1 MSSSSPAVIAVIRG
15 LSRSTWRTVKALFTS
30 LRSRPWSG
38 GSLLSMCRS
47 IVAMTEPGSGCQP
60 GMRLL
65 IRGSASA
72 ARASAYPV
80 ISHTAAPPGMI
91 TGVTGRRARSR
102 ACTEYGSWK

>member
-1 MSSSSPAVIAVIRG
+1 MES
-15 LSRSTWRTVKALFTS
+15 
-30 LRSRPWSG
+30 
-38 GSLLSMCRS
+38 
-47 IVAMTEPGSGCQP
+47 GSGCQP

-65 IRGSASA
+65 NRGSASA

-80 ISHTAAPPGMI
+80 TSHTGIPPGMI